1 MRFVHRMTSSFA
13 LVAWGILF
21 LMGLTAPARLAAQA
35 TISTGSIQGTVTDP
49 SGAAV
54 VGAAVTITNKATAKV
69 VSTETNSTGAYNAA
83 ALSPGD
89 YTLRVEF
96 KGFKTLQRGVL
107 VAIGQISTVDVTL
120 EVGSESAVIEVEAG
134 TVAVN
139 TSQASV
145 QGVLTQDQ
153 IDNLPIN
160 GRNFL
165 DLAQLEPGVQ
175 IQDGN
180 NFDPTKVGFSSIS
193 FGGRFG
199 RTARIE
205 VDGVDVSDETVGTTT
220 TSVPAS
226 ALEEFQISQSTL
238 DLSQE
243 LTSSGGVNVITR
255 SGTNTL
261 HGQAFGFFRD
271 SSIAA
276 ALPGPKAPFQR
287 SQFGG
292 NLGGPVI
299 KDKMFFFMDA
309 ERTKQDLRAP
319 VPLASDDP
327 LASFSGGFSSPFRET
342 NLLGKVD
349 YNLKPNVKLF
359 YKYSYFQDLAVSTF
373 GAISFQPF
381 QDKNYTRT
389 HVAGADF
396 TSGAGGAFTHSIR
409 FEYLKFE
416 NTLTDAVRGTG
427 LPFANFPLSLNI
439 GAFASGPN
447 LLAPQT
453 TPQSDHQLKYDGSL
467 VKGSHIF
474 RYGVAFNHLQG
485 GGFAKFFS
493 LTPSIFDPENGS
505 LPDLTH
511 PMGTGDIGF
520 AHFGTFVCPGG
531 QTKEN
536 CPYNYPVDAA
546 VIGNGLGFSTE
557 NKAFGFP
564 LGGLGPD
571 NRLGLYVGDGWKIK
585 PHLTLTYGVR
595 YVRDTGRTDSDLNT
609 IQVLN
614 NFLPGAG
621 NRVNEPNANL
631 APQAGIAWDPFK
643 NGKTAIRA
651 GIGLFYENVIWNNVL
666 FDRPGRL
673 SNGGFLSF
681 PLACAGGLPRPVPFA
696 NGSNPP
702 VSTLAPTGACGDAS
716 GNLVPI
722 GDGSSGTAA
731 ALLAGFQNQY
741 QAAAIAAGGSAPN
754 PSFIPNLINN
764 GSPIPFGTFAPAYKT
779 PRSVQMNVGVER
791 ELRPGVKLS
800 VDYLRNVVTHYLL
813 SIDANHTGD
822 VAFLNMP
829 AAQAALAR
837 TLANCGVGTIDQS
850 LVSCP
855 FDPANGTTD
864 MGTYVPRAATI
875 FDYAGNGL
883 DSPGDLFGGGA
894 CVPNSTTPKTP
905 GFECAF
911 GGINPNIGAVP
922 LLEPVGRSVYNAMD
936 VKLVANVNRLGP
948 GVKHATF
955 QASYT
960 LSRFTNSGGS
970 NPTVAGNSDQDFVI
984 GAIDNR
990 NPNGFSGP
998 STLDRHNQLNFG
1010 GYFDLPVRFRLG
1022 FVSHFW
1028 SALPTSIQVPTLAG
1042 GVTASAGEIFFSDFT
1057 GDGTVGDLMPGTK
1070 VGAFGRSV
1078 SVSGL
1083 TSLINAF
1090 NTAAPNTLTPAGQ
1103 VLVNA
1108 GLFTQA
1114 QLLALGAHPN
1124 PLAPLAV
1131 PPANEAAMK
1140 GLRAFDLT
1148 MSWQGKFRERLTVVP
1163 SVGIYNLFNFANFDL
1178 PNNALSGSLSGNP
1191 GSINGTN
1198 SVTRNDRI
1206 GVGTGVFSLGA
1217 PRVIEF
1223 GLKINF

>member
-1 MRFVHRMTSSFA
+1 MRLVHRMTSSFTV
-13 LVAWGILF
+13 VAWGVLF
-21 LMGLTAPARLAAQA
+21 LIGLTAPARLAAQA
-35 TISTGSIQGTVTDP
+35 TLSTGSIQGTIVDP
-49 SGAAV
+49 TGAAV
-54 VGAAVTITNKATAKV
+54 VGATVTITNKATGKV
-69 VSTETNSTGAYNAA
+69 FPTATNSTGAYNAA

-89 YTLRVEF
+89 YTMRVEF
-96 KGFKTLQRGVL
+96 KGFKAIQT
-107 VAIGQISTVDVTL
+107 VARVEIGLISTIDLTL
-120 EVGSESAVIEVEAG
+120 EVGSESTVVEVQASAI
-134 TVAVN
+134 AVN

-145 QGVLTQDQ
+145 QGVLTEDQ
-153 IDNLPIN
+153 IENLPIN

-226 ALEEFQISQSTL
+226 ALEEFQVTQSTL

-243 LTSSGGVNVITR
+243 LTSSGGVNIITR
-255 SGTNTL
+255 SGTNVL

-276 ALPGPKAPFQR
+276 ALPHPVGFTAPFQR

-292 NLGGPVI
+292 NLGGSI
-299 KDKMFFFMDA
+299 RKDKMFFFMDA

-319 VPLASDDP
+319 VPISSGDP
-327 LASFSGGFSSPFRET
+327 LVSFAGGFSSPFRET

-349 YNLKPNVKLF
+349 YILTRNVKLF

-381 QDKNYTRT
+381 KDKNYTRT
-389 HVAGADF
+389 HVVGADF
-396 TSGAGGAFTHSIR
+396 TTGANGRFNHTIR
-409 FEYLKFE
+409 FQYLKFE

-439 GAFASGPN
+439 GPFSSGPN

-453 TPQSDHQLKYDGSL
+453 TPQSDRQVKYDGSFTS
-467 VKGSHIF
+467 GSHII

-493 LTPSIFDPENGS
+493 ITPSVFDPENGA
-505 LPDLTH
+505 DVA
-511 PMGTGDIGF
+511 F
-520 AHFGTFVCPGG
+520 AAGQPFVCPGG
-531 QTKEN
+531 QTGAR
-536 CPYNYPVDAA
+536 CPYNYPLDFAI
-546 VIGNGLGFSTE
+546 IGNGLGFSTE

-571 NRLGLYVGDGWKIK
+571 NRLGVYVGDGWKVK

-614 NFLPGAG
+614 NFLPGLG

-631 APQAGIAWDPFK
+631 APQAGIAWDPWK

-651 GIGLFYENVIWNNVL
+651 GVGLFYENVIWNNVL

-673 SNGGFLSF
+673 SHGGFLAF
-681 PLACAGGLPRPVPFA
+681 PAACAGGKAIPVPFA

-702 VSTLAPTGACGDAS
+702 VSTSAPTGTCGTATN
-716 GNLVPI
+716 GLLPI

-731 ALLAGFQNQY
+731 ALLAAFQTQY
-741 QAAAIAAGGSAPN
+741 QAAATAAGGAAPN

-764 GSPIPFGTFAPAYKT
+764 GSAIPFGTFAPAYKT
-779 PRSVQMNVGVER
+779 PRSVQMNFGVER

-800 VDYLRNVVTHYLL
+800 VDYLRNVVTHYPL
-813 SIDANHTGD
+813 SVDANHTGD
-822 VAFLNMP
+822 VAFLNLP
-829 AAQAALAR
+829 AAQAAVSA
-837 TLANCGVGTIDQS
+837 TNSAFGCGSGFDAASI
-850 LVSCP
+850 SC
-855 FDPANGTTD
+855 AITNG
-864 MGTYVPRAATI
+864 ATI
-875 FDYAGNGL
+875 FNYAGNGL
-883 DSPGDLFGGGA
+883 DSPGDLVGGGA
-894 CVPNSTTPKTP
+894 CGLLA
-905 GFECAF
+905 GFQCAF
-911 GGINPNIGAVP
+911 GGINPSIGAVP
-922 LLEPVGRSVYNAMD
+922 LLEPIGRSVYNAMD
-936 VKLVANVNRLGP
+936 VKLVGNVNGFMP
-948 GVKHATF
+948 GVKHASF
-955 QASYT
+955 QVSYT
-960 LSRFTNSGGS
+960 LSRFTNSGGA
-970 NPTVAGNSDQDFVI
+970 NPTVPGNSDQDFVI

-998 STLDRHNQLNFG
+998 STLDRTHQLNFG
-1010 GYFDLPVRFRLG
+1010 GYFDLPLRFRLG

-1028 SALPTSIQVPTLAG
+1028 SALPTSLQVPTVAG
-1042 GVTASAGEIFFSDFT
+1042 GTSASPGEIFFSDFT
-1057 GDGTVGDLMPGTK
+1057 GAGNVGDLLPGTK
-1070 VGAFGRSV
+1070 VGAFGRDV
-1078 SVSGL
+1078 SVSQL
-1083 TSLINAF
+1083 SALINAF
-1090 NTAAPNTLTPAGQ
+1090 NNAAPNMLTPAGQ
-1103 VLVNA
+1103 ALVSA

-1124 PLAPLAV
+1124 PLGPLATV
-1131 PPANEAAMK
+1131 PSDQPSMG
-1140 GLRAFDLT
+1140 GLHAFDLN
-1148 MSWQGKFRERLTVVP
+1148 MSWQGKFKERLTVSP
-1163 SVGIYNLFNFANFDL
+1163 SVGIFNLFNFSNFDL
-1178 PNNALSGSLSGNP
+1178 PGNAMSGSLSGAPN
-1191 GSINGTN
+1191 SINGTHAN
-1198 SVTRNDRI
+1198 SRTDRV

-1217 PRVIEF
+1217 PRVVEF
-1223 GLKINF
+1223 GLKITF

>member
-1 MRFVHRMTSSFA
+1 MTHSFTVV
-13 LVAWGILF
+13 LGILI
-21 LMGLTAPARLAAQA
+21 LVGLSTPTRVSAQA
-35 TISTGSIQGTVTDP
+35 TISTGSIQGTVVDP
-49 SGAAV
+49 TGAAV
-54 VGAAVTITNKATAKV
+54 AGAAVTITNKATAKV
-69 VSTETNSTGAYNAA
+69 FPTETNSTGAYNAG

-89 YTLRVEF
+89 YTIRVEF
-96 KGFKTLQRGVL
+96 KGFKTLQRGVR
-107 VAIGQISTVDVTL
+107 VEIGQVSTVDVTL
-120 EVGSESAVIEVEAG
+120 EVGSESAIVEVQASAI
-134 TVAVN
+134 AVN

-145 QGVLTQDQ
+145 QGVLSQDQ
-153 IDNLPIN
+153 IENLPIN

-199 RTARIE
+199 RTARVE

-255 SGTNTL
+255 SGTNVL

-271 SSIAA
+271 SSMAA
-276 ALPGPKAPFQR
+276 ALPHPAGFPAPFQR

-292 NLGGPVI
+292 NLGGPIV

-319 VPLASDDP
+319 VPIATDDP
-327 LASFSGGFSSPFRET
+327 LTSFAGGFSSPFRET
-342 NLLGKVD
+342 NLLGRVD
-349 YNLKPNVKLF
+349 YNVKQNMKLF
-359 YKYSYFQDLAVSTF
+359 YKYTYFQDLAVSTF

-381 QDKNYTRT
+381 KDKNYTRT

-396 TSGAGGAFTHSIR
+396 QTGAGGRFNHSIR

-439 GAFASGPN
+439 GVFASGPN

-453 TPQSDHQLKYDGSL
+453 TPQSDRQIKYDGSYT
-467 VKGSHIF
+467 VSSHII

-493 LTPSIFDPENGS
+493 ISPSIFDPG
-505 LPDLTH
+505 
-511 PMGTGDIGF
+511 GGDINDPTTDAGF
-520 AHFGTFVCPGG
+520 AHLQPFVCPGG

-536 CPYNYPVDAA
+536 CPYNYPLDAA
-546 VIGNGLGFSTE
+546 IIGNGLGFSTE
-557 NKAFGFP
+557 HAAFGFP

-571 NRLGLYVGDGWKIK
+571 NRLGLYFGDGWKIK
-585 PHLTLTYGVR
+585 PHLTLTYGLR
-595 YVRDTGRTDSDLNT
+595 YVRDTGRTDSDLDN

-621 NRVNEPNANL
+621 NRVKQPNANL

-673 SNGGFLSF
+673 SHGGFLSF
-681 PLACAGGLPRPVPFA
+681 PLACAGGSAFPVPFA

-702 VSTLAPTGACGDAS
+702 VNNSAPTGACGDVS
-716 GNLVPI
+716 GNEVPI
-722 GDGSSGTAA
+722 GDGSPGTAA
-731 ALLAGFQNQY
+731 ALLAAFQNQY
-741 QAAAIAAGGSAPN
+741 QAAAAAAGGSAPN
-754 PSFIPNLINN
+754 PNFIPNLINN
-764 GSPIPFGTFAPAYKT
+764 GAPIPFGTFAPAYKS
-779 PRSVQMNVGVER
+779 PRSLQMNIGVER

-813 SIDANHTGD
+813 SVDANHTGD
-822 VAFLNMP
+822 VAFFNP
-829 AAQAALAR
+829 VAAQAAIGA
-837 TLANCGVGTIDQS
+837 TLGACGSASIDAS
-850 LVSCP
+850 IAHCP
-855 FDPANGTTD
+855 GLHPFQPNPANPGFCPDT
-864 MGTYVPRAATI
+864 MGCPATI

-894 CVPNSTTPKTP
+894 CPVNA
-905 GFECAF
+905 GIQCAF
-911 GGINPNIGAVP
+911 GGLNPNIGAVP

-936 VKLVANVNRLGP
+936 VKLVANVNGLAP

-960 LSRFTNSGGS
+960 LSRFTNSGGA
-970 NPTVAGNSDQDFVI
+970 NPTVPGNSDQDFVI
-984 GAIDNR
+984 AAIDNR
-990 NPNGFSGP
+990 DPNRFSGP
-998 STLDRHNQLNFG
+998 STLDRRNQLNFG
-1010 GYFDLPVRFRLG
+1010 GYFDLPARFRLG

-1028 SALPTSIQVPTLAG
+1028 SALPTSIQVPTVAG
-1042 GVTASAGEIFFSDFT
+1042 GTNASTAEIFFSDFT
-1057 GDGTVGDLMPGTK
+1057 GAGNVGDLLPGTK
-1070 VGAFGRSV
+1070 VGDFGRNV
-1078 SVSGL
+1078 SVGGL

-1090 NTAAPNTLTPAGQ
+1090 NNAAPNMLTPAGQ
-1103 VLVNA
+1103 TLVDA
-1108 GLFTQA
+1108 GLFTKA
-1114 QLLALGAHPN
+1114 QLLALGAHPGQI
-1124 PLAPLAV
+1124 AT
-1131 PPANEAAMK
+1131 PPADEAAMR

-1148 MSWQGKFRERLTVVP
+1148 VSWQGKFKERLTVTP

-1178 PNNALSGSLSGNP
+1178 PNNALDGSLTGAT
-1191 GSINGTN
+1191 GSINGT
-1198 SVTRNDRI
+1198 SSATRNDRI

-1223 GLKINF
+1223 GLKITF